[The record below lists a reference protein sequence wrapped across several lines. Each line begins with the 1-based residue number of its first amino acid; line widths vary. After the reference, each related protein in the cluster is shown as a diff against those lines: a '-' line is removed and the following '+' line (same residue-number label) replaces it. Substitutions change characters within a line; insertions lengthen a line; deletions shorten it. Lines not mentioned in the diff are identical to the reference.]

1 MLEALSCL
9 DGHDEQES
17 AGQKKPRRP
26 IARRHRS
33 SCGGWYTRKMPSAL
47 RIPAQSD
54 GCAGGR
60 TRDDTSTGETVVRLL
75 DFIRTRR
82 SQRHQALPPAPA
94 EVEEAL
100 PNERDINTRLR
111 EEIAAAR
118 QAEDGPWPS
127 VKQANREAAHAFTPV
142 REAAQQLAHELAGN
156 EHITWTLRAND
167 LTLTLGQ
174 ERRVSASRQ
183 GWQRDFAV
191 ADTIACPDLRASV
204 ERTYTFQTADDVIT
218 FLIKA
223 CAEFL
228 AQQP

>member
-1 MLEALSCL
+1 MEFL
-9 DGHDEQES
+9 
-17 AGQKKPRRP
+17 
-26 IARRHRS
+26 RS
-33 SCGGWYTRKMPSAL
+33 TTPPCTAWYTRKRSSAL
-47 RIPAQSD
+47 GIPVRRD

-60 TRDDTSTGETVVRLL
+60 ARDETSTGETVVRLL

-94 EVEEAL
+94 AVEETL

-111 EEIAAAR
+111 EEIAAA
-118 QAEDGPWPS
+118 QQSGQGPWPS
-127 VKQANREAAHAFTPV
+127 MKQAHMEAAHVFKPV

-204 ERTYTFQTADDVIT
+204 EHTYAFQTPDEVIT
-218 FLIKA
+218 FLIRA

-228 AQQP
+228 AHQL

>member
-1 MLEALSCL
+1 MMTSR
-9 DGHDEQES
+9 S
-17 AGQKKPRRP
+17 ARLVLPCAFAGTPP
-26 IARRHRS
+26 
-33 SCGGWYTRKMPSAL
+33 CTTWYTRKRLSAL
-47 RIPAQSD
+47 RIPAQRD

-60 TRDDTSTGETVVRLL
+60 ARDETSTGEPVVRLL

-82 SQRHQALPPAPA
+82 SQRRQALPPAPA

-100 PNERDINTRLR
+100 PKERDINTRLR
-111 EEIAAAR
+111 EEIAAAQ
-118 QAEDGPWPS
+118 QAGQGPWPS
-127 VKQANREAAHAFTPV
+127 VKQAYMEAAHVFKPV

-156 EHITWTLRAND
+156 EHIMWTLRAND

-183 GWQRDFAV
+183 GGQRDFAV
-191 ADTIACPDLRASV
+191 ADTIACPELGASV
-204 ERTYTFQTADDVIT
+204 EHTYAFQTPDEVIT
-218 FLIKA
+218 FLIRA

>member
-1 MLEALSCL
+1 MMT
-9 DGHDEQES
+9 GRS
-17 AGQKKPRRP
+17 ARLVLPCAFSGTLPCT
-26 IARRHRS
+26 A
-33 SCGGWYTRKMPSAL
+33 WYTRKRLSAL
-47 RIPAQSD
+47 RIPTPRD

-60 TRDDTSTGETVVRLL
+60 GRDDTSRGETVVRLL

-82 SQRHQALPPAPA
+82 SQRHQALPPAPV

-100 PNERDINTRLR
+100 PHERDIHTRLR
-111 EEIAAAR
+111 EAIAAAQ
-118 QAEDGPWPS
+118 QAGQGPWPS
-127 VKQANREAAHAFTPV
+127 VKQAQLEAAHLFTPV
-142 REAAQQLAHELAGN
+142 REAAQQLAHELAGH

-183 GWQRDFAV
+183 GWQCDFTV
-191 ADTIACPDLRASV
+191 EDSIACPDLGASV
-204 ERTYTFQTADDVIT
+204 ARTSAFQTADEVIT

>member
-1 MLEALSCL
+1 
-9 DGHDEQES
+9 
-17 AGQKKPRRP
+17 
-26 IARRHRS
+26 
-33 SCGGWYTRKMPSAL
+33 MPPAL
-47 RIPAQSD
+47 RILEKSH

-60 TRDDTSTGETVVRLL
+60 TSDDTSTGETVVRLL

-100 PNERDINTRLR
+100 PNERDIHTRLR

-127 VKQANREAAHAFTPV
+127 VKRANREAAHAFTPV
-142 REAAQQLAHELAGN
+142 REAAQQLAQELAGN
-156 EHITWTLRAND
+156 EHITWTLHAND

-174 ERRVSASRQ
+174 ERRVSAARQ

-191 ADTIACPDLRASV
+191 ADTIACPGLGASV
-204 ERTYTFQTADDVIT
+204 DHTYAFQTPDEVIT
-218 FLIKA
+218 FLISA

-228 AQQP
+228 AHQP

>member
-1 MLEALSCL
+1 
-9 DGHDEQES
+9 
-17 AGQKKPRRP
+17 
-26 IARRHRS
+26 
-33 SCGGWYTRKMPSAL
+33 
-47 RIPAQSD
+47 
-54 GCAGGR
+54 
-60 TRDDTSTGETVVRLL
+60 L

-82 SQRHQALPPAPA
+82 SQTRQALPPAPA
-94 EVEEAL
+94 AVEETL

-118 QAEDGPWPS
+118 QAEDSPWPS
-127 VKQANREAAHAFTPV
+127 VKRANRETAHVFTPV
-142 REAAQQLAHELAGN
+142 REAAQQLAHELVGH

-174 ERRVSASRQ
+174 ERWVSASRQ

-191 ADTIACPDLRASV
+191 ADTIACPDLGASV
-204 ERTYTFQTADDVIT
+204 EHTYAFQTPDEVIT
-218 FLIKA
+218 FLIRA

>member
-1 MLEALSCL
+1 MMT
-9 DGHDEQES
+9 GRS
-17 AGQKKPRRP
+17 ARLVLPCAFAGTSPCT
-26 IARRHRS
+26 A
-33 SCGGWYTRKMPSAL
+33 WYTRKRPSAL
-47 RIPAQSD
+47 RIPAQRD

-60 TRDDTSTGETVVRLL
+60 ERDETSTGETVVRLL

-82 SQRHQALPPAPA
+82 SQRRQALQPAPA

-100 PNERDINTRLR
+100 PHERDINTRLR
-111 EEIAAAR
+111 EEIAAAQ
-118 QAEDGPWPS
+118 QAGQGPWPS
-127 VKQANREAAHAFTPV
+127 VKQSHMEAAHVFTPV

-191 ADTIACPDLRASV
+191 EDTIACPDLGASV
-204 ERTYTFQTADDVIT
+204 EHTYAFQTPDEVIT
-218 FLIKA
+218 FLIRA

-228 AQQP
+228 AHQL

>member
-1 MLEALSCL
+1 MMI
-9 DGHDEQES
+9 GRS
-17 AGQKKPRRP
+17 ARLVLPCAFAGTPP
-26 IARRHRS
+26 CTA
-33 SCGGWYTRKMPSAL
+33 WYTRKRLSAL
-47 RIPAQSD
+47 RIPAQRD

-60 TRDDTSTGETVVRLL
+60 ARDETSTGETVVRLL

-82 SQRHQALPPAPA
+82 SQTRQALPPAPA

-100 PNERDINTRLR
+100 PNERDIHTRLR

-118 QAEDGPWPS
+118 QAGQGPWPS
-127 VKQANREAAHAFTPV
+127 VKQAHMEAAHVFTPV
-142 REAAQQLAHELAGN
+142 REAAQQLAHELAGH

-183 GWQRDFAV
+183 GWQRHFAV
-191 ADTIACPDLRASV
+191 ADTIACPDLGASV
-204 ERTYTFQTADDVIT
+204 EHTYAFQTPDEVIT
-218 FLIKA
+218 FLIRA